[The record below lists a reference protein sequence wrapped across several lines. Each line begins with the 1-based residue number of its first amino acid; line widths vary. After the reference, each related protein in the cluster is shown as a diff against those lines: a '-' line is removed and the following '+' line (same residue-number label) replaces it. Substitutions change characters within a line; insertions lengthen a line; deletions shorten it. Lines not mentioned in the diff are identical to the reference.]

1 MSAPTAI
8 PRLVVASKNPDKIM
22 EIEAVLV
29 REGLVEEIVRGL
41 SWPDVVES
49 EPTLAGNA
57 LLKARTVVAATG
69 LPGLAD
75 DTGLEVVA
83 LDGEPGVHTAR
94 FAGPAASYQDNVEKL
109 LTALDG
115 VEDRRATF
123 RSVVAMVWPDGA
135 EATAEGRLDGTIARR
150 ARGEFGFGYDP
161 VFEVEGKTL
170 AEMDPEAKNK
180 LSHRALALRALA
192 ELLGGD
198 QPTTSHD

>member
-1 MSAPTAI
+1 
-8 PRLVVASKNPDKIM
+8 M